1 MYCYYCHLSYR
12 LFFKVCNG
20 WNYGKY
26 FLIEL
31 SMETTKEI
39 YEAPLCTVIEV
50 DAQEVICTSC
60 THQGFEEDDY
70 LYGW

>member
-1 MYCYYCHLSYR
+1 M
-12 LFFKVCNG
+12 
-20 WNYGKY
+20 
-26 FLIEL
+26 EL